1 MDGAIIKDAK
11 RLGRSRVDD
20 DFTDDVARL
29 GPDHSDRVSGAWIWE
44 ADPEVVVDGEISI
57 GSFGRSARSRR
68 AIGARL
74 EELEDGMSGVPKLTW
89 LDGDRLDEHSPVS
102 QQGGPVARE
111 ALVRVHMRDPR
122 NPILRRIHLGFPA
135 DVGHVECNTHGRRVA
150 SRSGKGW
157 DESQGNE
164 TSRQDDGHYEN
175 RTDGDARSFVSVW
188 LLLDFF
194 LIILSAAA
202 FGGAPAFALLLFV
215 PIVVLL
221 LAMRSVS
228 GSTGRL
234 VLLIFV
240 VIFGALQAL
249 STGALLF
256 LGAVLVALFILGF
269 SILEL
274 MRDLRS
280 FFDYFALRHRVIQ
293 RVRQADPVVYVP
305 EGKDA
310 VQRILSYLA
319 ATSSDVRGMMAVPGA
334 VVTPALLTGKTGL
347 TYSFDAYVRREPSSL
362 WRFTS
367 LGAAGFAVFVKAFER
382 APTLADLQALKTAI
396 EDTSAATKIPPARI
410 LVLWRSKGDESVT
423 ADVYDFLTKE
433 SARVR
438 IRGSTFVCS
447 LELAIERDDGTYDFI
462 PVVVEPVMSGTGT
475 PTAAGIAIEAGARED
490 CEFG

>member
-1 MDGAIIKDAK
+1 MD
-11 RLGRSRVDD
+11 
-20 DFTDDVARL
+20 
-29 GPDHSDRVSGAWIWE
+29 
-44 ADPEVVVDGEISI
+44 
-57 GSFGRSARSRR
+57 
-68 AIGARL
+68 
-74 EELEDGMSGVPKLTW
+74 
-89 LDGDRLDEHSPVS
+89 
-102 QQGGPVARE
+102 RE
-111 ALVRVHMRDPR
+111 
-122 NPILRRIHLGFPA
+122 
-135 DVGHVECNTHGRRVA
+135 
-150 SRSGKGW
+150 
-157 DESQGNE
+157 
-164 TSRQDDGHYEN
+164 
-175 RTDGDARSFVSVW
+175 RTKGDARAVEDPIAAIFDLAESVDRQTPKIRKTLRYVRWFVSVW

-202 FGGAPAFALLLFV
+202 FGGAPGLALILFV

-240 VIFGALQAL
+240 LIFGALQVIT
-249 STGALLF
+249 TGGLVF

-310 VQRILSYLA
+310 VQRILTYLA
-319 ATSSDVRGMMAVPGA
+319 ATSSDVRGMTVVPGA

-347 TYSFDAYVRREPSSL
+347 TYSFDAYMRRQPSSL

-382 APTLADLQALKTAI
+382 APTLGDLQALKTAV

-410 LVLWRSKGDESVT
+410 LVLWRSKGNESVT
-423 ADVYDFLTKE
+423 PDVYDFLTKE
-433 SARVR
+433 SARVK
-438 IRGSTFVCS
+438 IRGSAFVCS

-475 PTAAGIAIEAGARED
+475 PTAA
-490 CEFG
+490 

>member
-1 MDGAIIKDAK
+1 MRPSEKGCELDV
-11 RLGRSRVDD
+11 RSQSSRPHYIHPDLCSTVD
-20 DFTDDVARL
+20 
-29 GPDHSDRVSGAWIWE
+29 
-44 ADPEVVVDGEISI
+44 
-57 GSFGRSARSRR
+57 
-68 AIGARL
+68 
-74 EELEDGMSGVPKLTW
+74 
-89 LDGDRLDEHSPVS
+89 
-102 QQGGPVARE
+102 RE
-111 ALVRVHMRDPR
+111 
-122 NPILRRIHLGFPA
+122 
-135 DVGHVECNTHGRRVA
+135 
-150 SRSGKGW
+150 
-157 DESQGNE
+157 
-164 TSRQDDGHYEN
+164 
-175 RTDGDARSFVSVW
+175 RTKGDARAVEDPIAAIFDLAESVDRQTPKIRKTLRYVRWFVSVW

-202 FGGAPAFALLLFV
+202 FGGAPGLALILFV
-215 PIVVLL
+215 PIVILL

-240 VIFGALQAL
+240 LIFGALQVMT
-249 STGALLF
+249 TGGLLF
-256 LGAVLVALFILGF
+256 LGAVLVALFILGS

-310 VQRILSYLA
+310 VQRILTYLA

-367 LGAAGFAVFVKAFER
+367 LWAAGVAGFVETFEG
-382 APTLADLQALKTAI
+382 APTLADLPALQTAI

-410 LVLWRSKGDESVT
+410 LVLWRSKGDERVT

-433 SARVR
+433 SARVK

-462 PVVVEPVMSGTGT
+462 PVVVEPATQPSGRPMS
-475 PTAAGIAIEAGARED
+475 A
-490 CEFG
+490 

>member
-1 MDGAIIKDAK
+1 MGVPSEKDCEFAV
-11 RLGRSRVDD
+11 RSRSSRPHYIHPDLCSTVD
-20 DFTDDVARL
+20 
-29 GPDHSDRVSGAWIWE
+29 
-44 ADPEVVVDGEISI
+44 
-57 GSFGRSARSRR
+57 
-68 AIGARL
+68 
-74 EELEDGMSGVPKLTW
+74 
-89 LDGDRLDEHSPVS
+89 
-102 QQGGPVARE
+102 RE
-111 ALVRVHMRDPR
+111 
-122 NPILRRIHLGFPA
+122 
-135 DVGHVECNTHGRRVA
+135 
-150 SRSGKGW
+150 
-157 DESQGNE
+157 
-164 TSRQDDGHYEN
+164 
-175 RTDGDARSFVSVW
+175 RTKGDARAVEDPIAAIFDLAESVDRQTPKIRKTLRYVRWFVSVW

-202 FGGAPAFALLLFV
+202 FGGAPGLALILFV

-221 LAMRSVS
+221 LAMRSVH

-240 VIFGALQAL
+240 LIFGALQVL
-249 STGALLF
+249 TTGALVF

-310 VQRILSYLA
+310 VQRILAYLVG
-319 ATSSDVRGMMAVPGA
+319 TSPDVRGIMAVPGA

-347 TYSFDAYVRREPSSL
+347 TYSFDAYMRQVPSTVRKV
-362 WRFTS
+362 FG
-367 LGAAGFAVFVKAFER
+367 LGAAGFAVFVKGLDH
-382 APTLADLQALKTAI
+382 APTLADLRSLKSAV
-396 EDTSAATKIPPARI
+396 EDVSIATGIPPARI
-410 LVLWRSKGDESVT
+410 LVVWRSTKDETVT
-423 ADVYDFLTKE
+423 PDVYDFLTKE
-433 SARVR
+433 SARVK

-475 PTAAGIAIEAGARED
+475 PTAA
-490 CEFG
+490 